1 MILKIARSTG
11 ELEWALGGA
20 ESDFSDEVG
29 GAWFFEHQHQ
39 FQRIGQNILVFDN
52 GDASRFANQ
61 VLEFELDE
69 EMGTA
74 KEVWSYQPETD
85 IFSFSLGDVSRLE
98 NGNTLVTFSN
108 QGQIDEVN
116 ADGDLVWRLNFEL
129 GGATGYLTPLANLP

>member
-1 MILKIARSTG
+1 
-11 ELEWALGGA
+11 
-20 ESDFSDEVG
+20 
-29 GAWFFEHQHQ
+29 
-39 FQRIGQNILVFDN
+39 VFDN